1 MALEKLLIL
10 ETDWQ
15 EGKPAGRLYGS
26 VAGLPAE
33 PPLICRRRPFLAA
46 TYLQELRDFLSLP
59 ANRKGVNVA
68 VFSAHGQYQPG
79 EPRMLKG
86 MDGRVDLGELRG
98 LRGQLDKSI
107 FILDACQVGSDLHS
121 FISATGALG
130 VLGFQKQVNWLAS
143 SVLVLALLRRFHQE
157 GVFHMRRHSPI
168 RPRKIL
174 DSMLA
179 REYNTLMGQLGV
191 TYLFP

>member
-15 EGKPAGRLYGS
+15 EGKPAGRLYAS
-26 VAGLPAE
+26 LAQLPAE
-33 PPLICRRRPFLAA
+33 PPLECLRRPFLAA
-46 TYLQELRDFLSLP
+46 TYLQELRDFVRLP
-59 ANRKGVNVA
+59 ANRKGINVV
-68 VFSAHGQYQPG
+68 VFSAHGYYQPG
-79 EPRMLKG
+79 EPRLLKG
-86 MDGRVDLGELRG
+86 MDGRVDLGELRD
-98 LRGQLDKSI
+98 LRGQLRKTI

-121 FISATGALG
+121 FISATDALG

-143 SVLVLALLRRFHQE
+143 SVFVLALLRRFHQD
-157 GVFHMRRHSPI
+157 GVFHLRRHSPI

-174 DSMLA
+174 DSMQA
-179 REYNTLMGQLGV
+179 HEYHPLMTQLGV